1 MLSAE
6 EPASNDQ
13 APGPIIARVRSQQ
26 LGVQSRLRSKCGGW
40 LELGLHG
47 PAATRPG
54 SDRFFREEWII
65 GIKQESNLCVRKSG
79 GQIQLKTAHP
89 RVYF

>member
-26 LGVQSRLRSKCGGW
+26 LGVQSRLRSRVADGWSWACMGPLRPDLAPTDSFVRNGSSISSRSRNYVCG
-40 LELGLHG
+40 
-47 PAATRPG
+47 
-54 SDRFFREEWII
+54 S
-65 GIKQESNLCVRKSG
+65 QEVRCS
-79 GQIQLKTAHP
+79 
-89 RVYF
+89 

>member
-26 LGVQSRLRSKCGGW
+26 LGVQSRLRSRVADGW
-40 LELGLHG
+40 SWACMG
-47 PAATRPG
+47 PATRPG

-65 GIKQESNLCVRKSG
+65 DIKQESNLGVRKSG